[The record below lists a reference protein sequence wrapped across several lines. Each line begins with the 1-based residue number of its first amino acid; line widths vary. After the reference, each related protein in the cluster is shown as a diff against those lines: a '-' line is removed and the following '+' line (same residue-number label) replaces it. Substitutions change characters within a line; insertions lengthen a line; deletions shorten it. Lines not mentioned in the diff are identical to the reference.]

1 MRVSTRLYR
10 AADRQAFVD
19 LNRDWIE
26 EYFVLE
32 ASDRE
37 QLEELE
43 ASILGKGGQIVV
55 AETDGRVVGTGAIL
69 PPHHDPDDGRKWLE
83 IVKMAARRDLRGQ
96 GIGQAVMDALIVQ
109 ARAMKADAI
118 WLETNADLTAAVR
131 LYERSGF
138 RHLGADELWPTLYA
152 RCNVQ
157 MVLLLRGG

>member
-43 ASILGKGGQIVV
+43 ASIRNGRAGG
-55 AETDGRVVGTGAIL
+55 RHRRH
-69 PPHHDPDDGRKWLE
+69 P
-83 IVKMAARRDLRGQ
+83 AA
-96 GIGQAVMDALIVQ
+96 A
-109 ARAMKADAI
+109 
-118 WLETNADLTAAVR
+118 
-131 LYERSGF
+131 S
-138 RHLGADELWPTLYA
+138 
-152 RCNVQ
+152 
-157 MVLLLRGG
+157 